1 MNTKNNYKTIHK
13 QKFKKCM
20 FYIDN
25 VFYTVTIKKCNKE
38 IESLCKREEN
48 TSTSVNN
55 KLDLIK
61 EFELIKVI
69 LSKK

>member
-1 MNTKNNYKTIHK
+1 
-13 QKFKKCM
+13 M

>member
-13 QKFKKCM
+13 QKMKKCM

-38 IESLCKREEN
+38 IESLCKRDEN
-48 TSTSVNN
+48 KTASMNN
-55 KLDLIK
+55 KLDIIK
-61 EFELIKVI
+61 EFELIKGI
-69 LSKK
+69 LAKK